1 VAIAGAPIRGPPLPP
16 AGHTERANRALG
28 VTVRKVFVS
37 YARANKPDID
47 QLVEHLGLLS
57 YETWVDSSL
66 RGGQDW
72 WDEIL
77 QRIADCDVFMPIISS
92 EALISTACRREF
104 DWADALGKPV
114 LPVAV
119 EPLPQALPRR
129 FSIRQVVDYSKPG
142 QRDRAAVIL
151 SGGLATLPSA
161 PPLPEPL
168 PKPPA
173 APLSYLTDLVDLVSD
188 PNALDHDQQ
197 RQILFRLEPALRS
210 VDPEERRGGRAVLER
225 FSSRDDLFFD
235 VGQSI
240 DRLRLLNDQPA
251 EATTTE
257 PRAEPAAL
265 PEADPI
271 IETEPRREPP
281 TATSDPATKTDP
293 RPPLP
298 TPLTDQNAFGTEPP
312 RVASDATSADP
323 PVPPNPEATSEPKS
337 QDSQISTFRRNSL
350 EIAGAFL
357 VIAAIAGAIGPIAI
371 LTDATND
378 YNAVQFFR
386 MLSWIFVGT
395 SFFILAWRVQSK
407 VNKRMMVGGSFIAL
421 AFALRYALALGNVM
435 TPYTYYVVL
444 LPLVSLVGIAFGVA
458 VYRSR
463 RVKWSF
469 LLILWGLCGM
479 AATATAYNSRTASEF
494 VLILQMIVLLAVGIS
509 MYVESRRA
517 KNEPTATSANEF

>member
-1 VAIAGAPIRGPPLPP
+1 
-16 AGHTERANRALG
+16 
-28 VTVRKVFVS
+28 VRKVFVS
-37 YARANKPDID
+37 YARANKPDVD

-92 EALISTACRREF
+92 GALISTACRREF

-129 FSIRQVVDYSKPG
+129 FSIRQIVDYSKPG

-168 PKPPA
+168 PQPPA

-235 VGQSI
+235 VGQSV

-257 PRAEPAAL
+257 PRPEPAAL
-265 PEADPI
+265 PEADPTI
-271 IETEPRREPP
+271 
-281 TATSDPATKTDP
+281 ADPATKTDP

-312 RVASDATSADP
+312 RVASDATSADA
-323 PVPPNPEATSEPKS
+323 PVPPNPEATAEPKS

-371 LTDATND
+371 LIVGDGVS
-378 YNAVQFFR
+378 YKPVQFFR
-386 MLSWIFVGT
+386 MLSWIFVGI
-395 SFFILAWRVQSK
+395 SFFILAWRAQSK
-407 VNKRMMVGGSFIAL
+407 VHKRMMVGGSFIAL
-421 AFALRYALALGNVM
+421 AFALRYALALGNVI
-435 TPYTYYVVL
+435 TPYTYYVL

-469 LLILWGLCGM
+469 LLILWGLCGVV
-479 AATATAYNSRTASEF
+479 ATVTAYNLRTASEI
-494 VLILQMIVLLAVGIS
+494 VLILQMIVLLAVGIL

>member
-1 VAIAGAPIRGPPLPP
+1 
-16 AGHTERANRALG
+16 
-28 VTVRKVFVS
+28 VRKVFVS
-37 YARANKPDID
+37 YARANKPDVD

-129 FSIRQVVDYSKPG
+129 FSIRQIVDYSKPG

-235 VGQSI
+235 VGQSV

-257 PRAEPAAL
+257 PR
-265 PEADPI
+265 
-271 IETEPRREPP
+271 REPP
-281 TATSDPATKTDP
+281 TAKSDPAANTDP
-293 RPPLP
+293 RPPSP
-298 TPLTDQNAFGTEPP
+298 TPLADQNAFGTEPP
-312 RVASDATSADP
+312 RVASDATSADA
-323 PVPPNPEATSEPKS
+323 PVLPNPEATWEPKS
-337 QDSQISTFRRNSL
+337 QDSLISTFRRNSL
-350 EIAGAFL
+350 EIAGALL
-357 VIAAIAGAIGPIAI
+357 VIAAIAGAIRPIGI
-371 LTDATND
+371 FRYD
-378 YNAVQFFR
+378 YDAVQFFR
-386 MLSWIFVGT
+386 MLSWIFIGI
-395 SFFILAWRVQSK
+395 SFFILAWRAQSK
-407 VNKRMMVGGSFIAL
+407 VHKRMMVGGSIIAL
-421 AFALRYALALGNVM
+421 AVALTYALELINVD
-435 TPYTYYVVL
+435 TFFAYYL
-444 LPLVSLVGIAFGVA
+444 LLSLVSLVGIAFGVA

-463 RVKWSF
+463 RIKWSF

-479 AATATAYNSRTASEF
+479 VATATWNMQANES
-494 VLILQMIVLLAVGIS
+494 VVILQMIVLLAVGIL